1 MEEVKNSTQK
11 REHIVTCEHEHSHIH
26 THEHEHH
33 NEHGESCGCEHH
45 NEHAHDHGET
55 CGCGHE
61 HGRVRSQIGCGC
73 GHEHDHAHG
82 AEWVLWVRLGVAVA
96 LGVLGIFLPLP
107 TVAKTIIFVAA
118 WIVTAYD
125 LAIGMVKNIAHGDI
139 FNEELLM
146 VTASVG
152 ALAVGESFEGLAV
165 VILFQIGEFLQHKAV
180 ERSQASI
187 EAMLDLRPDTA
198 NLLDENGDVHTVRAE
213 EVAIGASVLV
223 RAGERVPVDG
233 VVVSGRASFDTSAM
247 TGESL
252 PRAAEVG
259 SELLSGF
266 VSTDGA
272 VIVRATKQ
280 AGDSAAARMVDLLR
294 ETEANKAPAE
304 SFISKFAKIY
314 TPIVMAAAALTAIV
328 GGAVTG
334 QWSEWLVRALTFLV
348 VSCPCALVLSV
359 PLGFFSGIGGA
370 AKKGVMVKGGATL
383 EALGQKDFSIAFDK
397 TGTLTEGAF
406 EVKRVLPAK
415 GSTADE
421 LLATA
426 AALERGSSHPL
437 GSAIIAA
444 APASTSEAADIR
456 ELAGLGLEAAVDGE
470 TAWVGNLSL
479 MARAGVDASAVD
491 EAGTAVHVAR
501 GDRYLGAIVLGDRPK
516 VGSKRAI
523 DAIKRLGAKRVT
535 MLTGDAK
542 AAARSTAAELGID
555 NVLAELLP
563 EDKLR
568 AIAAERE
575 SGTTIFVGD
584 GINDAPVLAAA
595 DVGIAM
601 ANGQNRISV
610 EAADAVI
617 MSGDPERVVDAIAC
631 GRKTRRI
638 VRENVVLA
646 LAVKAAVLVL
656 AAMGLA
662 PMWLAV
668 IADVGVCLVAV
679 VNALR
684 ALR

>member
-1 MEEVKNSTQK
+1 MEKTANSTQK

-26 THEHEHH
+26 THEHECEHH
-33 NEHGESCGCEHH
+33 HDHHHEHSESCACGHEHHHDHEHIHSHIGCSCGCEH
-45 NEHAHDHGET
+45 D
-55 CGCGHE
+55 HE
-61 HGRVRSQIGCGC
+61 HG
-73 GHEHDHAHG
+73 A
-82 AEWVLWVRLGVAVA
+82 AWVLWVRMGVAVA
-96 LGVLGIFLPLP
+96 LGALGMFLPLP
-107 TVAKTIIFVAA
+107 TIASTIIFIAA

-125 LAIGMVKNIAHGDI
+125 LVIGMVKNIAHGDI
-139 FNEELLM
+139 FNENLLM
-146 VTASVG
+146 VVASAG

-165 VILFQIGEFLQHKAV
+165 VVLFQVGEFLQHKAV

-198 NLLDENGDVHTVRAE
+198 NLLDEHGDVHTVRAE

-233 VVVSGRASFDTSAM
+233 VVINGRASFDTSAM

-266 VSTDGA
+266 VSVDGA
-272 VIVRATKQ
+272 VTVRATRQ

-294 ETEANKAPAE
+294 ETEENKAPAE

-314 TPIVMAAAALTAIV
+314 TPVVMAAAALTAIV

-334 QWSEWLVRALTFLV
+334 QWSDWLVRALTFLV

-383 EALGQKDFSIAFDK
+383 EALGQKDFTIAFDK

-406 EVKRVLPAK
+406 EVKKVLPAE
-415 GSTADE
+415 GTTADE

-444 APASTSEAADIR
+444 ASASTMSAVDIR
-456 ELAGLGLEAAVDGE
+456 ELAGLGLEAMLDGA
-470 TAWVGNLSL
+470 TARVGNLSL
-479 MARAGVDASAVD
+479 MARAGVDAYAVD
-491 EAGTAVHVAR
+491 EAGTAVHVAL

-516 VGSKRAI
+516 DGARRAI
-523 DAIKRLGAKRVT
+523 DAIKKLGAKRVT

-542 AAARSTAAELGID
+542 AAAQSTAAELGID

-568 AIAAERE
+568 AIADERK
-575 SGTTIFVGD
+575 SGATTIFVGD
-584 GINDAPVLAAA
+584 GINDAPVLAEA

-617 MSGDPERVVDAIAC
+617 MSGDPEKVVDAIAC

-638 VRENVVLA
+638 VRENVALA

>member
-1 MEEVKNSTQK
+1 MEKTANSTQK

-26 THEHEHH
+26 THEHECEHH
-33 NEHGESCGCEHH
+33 HDHHHGEACACGHEHHHDHEHIHSHIGCSCGCEH
-45 NEHAHDHGET
+45 D
-55 CGCGHE
+55 HE
-61 HGRVRSQIGCGC
+61 HG
-73 GHEHDHAHG
+73 A
-82 AEWVLWVRLGVAVA
+82 AWVLWVRMGVAVA
-96 LGVLGIFLPLP
+96 LGVLGMFLPLP
-107 TVAKTIIFVAA
+107 TIASTIIFIAA
-118 WIVTAYD
+118 WIVAAYD
-125 LAIGMVKNIAHGDI
+125 LVIGMVKNIAHGDI
-139 FNEELLM
+139 FNENLLM
-146 VTASVG
+146 VVASAG

-165 VILFQIGEFLQHKAV
+165 VVLFQVGEFLQHKAV

-198 NLLDENGDVHTVRAE
+198 NLLDEHGDVHTVRAE

-266 VSTDGA
+266 VSVDGA
-272 VIVRATKQ
+272 VTVRATRQ

-294 ETEANKAPAE
+294 ETEENKAPAE

-314 TPIVMAAAALTAIV
+314 TPVVMAAAALTAIV

-334 QWSEWLVRALTFLV
+334 QWSDWLVRALTFLV

-370 AKKGVMVKGGATL
+370 AKKGIMVKGGATL
-383 EALGQKDFSIAFDK
+383 ETLGQKDFTIAFDK

-406 EVKRVLPAK
+406 EVKKVLPAK

-444 APASTSEAADIR
+444 APASTMSAVDIR
-456 ELAGLGLEAAVDGE
+456 ELAGLGLEATVDGA
-470 TAWVGNLSL
+470 TARVGNLSL

-491 EAGTAVHVAR
+491 EAGTAVHVAL

-516 VGSKRAI
+516 DGARRAI
-523 DAIKRLGAKRVT
+523 DAIKKLGAKRIT

-542 AAARSTAAELGID
+542 AAAQSTAAELGID

-568 AIAAERE
+568 AIADERK
-575 SGTTIFVGD
+575 SGATTIFVGD

-617 MSGDPERVVDAIAC
+617 MSGDPEKVVDAIAC

-638 VRENVVLA
+638 VRENVALA

>member
-1 MEEVKNSTQK
+1 M
-11 REHIVTCEHEHSHIH
+11 
-26 THEHEHH
+26 
-33 NEHGESCGCEHH
+33 
-45 NEHAHDHGET
+45 
-55 CGCGHE
+55 
-61 HGRVRSQIGCGC
+61 
-73 GHEHDHAHG
+73 G
-82 AEWVLWVRLGVAVA
+82 AAVVLGI
-96 LGVLGIFLPLP
+96 LGIFLPIPAL
-107 TVAKTIIFVAA
+107 ASTIIFVAA
-118 WIVTAYD
+118 WIVAAYD
-125 LAIGMVKNIAHGDI
+125 LVIGMFKNIARGDI
-139 FNEELLM
+139 FNENLLM
-146 VTASVG
+146 VVASAG

-165 VILFQIGEFLQHKAV
+165 VVLFQIGEFLQHKAV

-198 NLLDENGDVHTVRAE
+198 NLIDENGETRTVRAE
-213 EVAIGASVLV
+213 EIAIGANVLV

-272 VIVRATKQ
+272 VTIRATRQ
-280 AGDSAAARMVDLLR
+280 AEDSAAARMVNLLR

-314 TPIVMAAAALTAIV
+314 TPIVMAAAALTAII

-334 QWSEWLVRALTFLV
+334 LWSEWLVRALTFLV

-370 AKKGVMVKGGATL
+370 AKKGVMVKGGAAL
-383 EALGQKDFSIAFDK
+383 EALGQKNFAIAFDK

-406 EVKRVLPAK
+406 EVKKVLPAE
-415 GSTADE
+415 GVTADE
-421 LLATA
+421 LLAA
-426 AALERGSSHPL
+426 AATLERGSSHPL
-437 GSAIIAA
+437 ASAIIAA
-444 APASTSEAADIR
+444 APASTDTADDLR
-456 ELAGLGLEAAVDGE
+456 ELAGLGLEATVDGE
-470 TAWVGNLSL
+470 TVRVGNLSL
-479 MARAGVDASAVD
+479 MARAGVDASAVED
-491 EAGTAVHVAR
+491 AGTAVHVAR
-501 GDRYLGAIVLGDRPK
+501 ENRYLGAILLGDRPK
-516 VGSKRAI
+516 SGAKAAI
-523 DAIKRLGAKRVT
+523 DAIKRLGARRIT

-542 AAARSTAAELGID
+542 AAAASTAAELGID
-555 NVLAELLP
+555 RVLSELMP

-568 AIAAERE
+568 AVNSERE
-575 SGTTIFVGD
+575 SGATTIFVGD

-617 MSGDPERVVDAIAC
+617 MSGDPEKVVDAIAC

>member
-1 MEEVKNSTQK
+1 MEKTENCTQK

-26 THEHEHH
+26 AHEHEHH
-33 NEHGESCGCEHH
+33 HDHHGEACSCGHDHEHHHDHIHSHIGCSCGCEH
-45 NEHAHDHGET
+45 D
-55 CGCGHE
+55 HE
-61 HGRVRSQIGCGC
+61 HG
-73 GHEHDHAHG
+73 A
-82 AEWVLWVRLGVAVA
+82 AWVLWVRMGAAVA
-96 LGVLGIFLPLP
+96 LGILGMFLPIP
-107 TVAKTIIFVAA
+107 AVAGTIIFVAA
-118 WIVTAYD
+118 WLVAAYD
-125 LAIGMVKNIAHGDI
+125 LAIGMFKNIARGEI
-139 FNEELLM
+139 FDENLLM
-146 VTASVG
+146 VVASVG
-152 ALAVGESFEGLAV
+152 ALAVGESVEGLAV
-165 VILFQIGEFLQHKAV
+165 VVLFQIGEFLQHKAV

-198 NLLDENGDVHTVRAE
+198 NLLDADGDVRTVRAE
-213 EVAIGASVLV
+213 EVSIGESVLV

-233 VVVSGRASFDTSAM
+233 VVIDGRASFDTSAM

-266 VSTDGA
+266 VSVDGA
-272 VIVRATKQ
+272 VTVRATRQ
-280 AGDSAAARMVDLLR
+280 AEDSAAARMVDLLR
-294 ETEANKAPAE
+294 ETEENKAPAE

-314 TPIVMAAAALTAIV
+314 TPVVMAAAALTAVI

-334 QWSEWLVRALTFLV
+334 LWSEWLVRALTFLV

-370 AKKGVMVKGGATL
+370 AKKGVMVKGGAAL
-383 EALGQKDFSIAFDK
+383 EALGQKNFTVSFDK

-406 EVKRVLPAK
+406 EVKKVLPADSVTE
-415 GSTADE
+415 GE
-421 LLATA
+421 LLAVA
-426 AALERGSSHPL
+426 ATLERGSSHPL
-437 GSAIIAA
+437 ASAIIAA
-444 APASTSEAADIR
+444 APTATDEAHDLR
-456 ELAGLGLEAAVDGE
+456 ELAGLGLEATVDGE
-470 TAWVGNLSL
+470 TVRVGNLSL
-479 MARAGVDASAVD
+479 MARAGANAVATD
-491 EAGTAVHVAR
+491 EPGTAVYVAR
-501 GDRYLGAIVLGDRPK
+501 GERYLGAIVLGDRPK
-516 VGSKRAI
+516 SGAKSAI
-523 DAIKRLGAKRVT
+523 DAIKKLGARRIT

-542 AAARSTAAELGID
+542 AAADATAVELGID
-555 NVLAELLP
+555 HVLSELLP

-568 AIAAERE
+568 AIGEQRA
-575 SGTTIFVGD
+575 SGATAIFVGD

-617 MSGDPERVVDAIAC
+617 MSGDPARVVDAIAC

-638 VRENVVLA
+638 VRENVILA

-668 IADVGVCLVAV
+668 VADVGVCLVAV